1 VLHEGNLRYQRGKLQ
16 LRDYSVPGEHT
27 ANRQTPFAAI
37 ITCADS
43 RLSPPLVFD
52 LHHGNVFVS
61 LVMVLGHSDCGAVRS
76 AIGVANGT
84 ASYPPDSYGAIG
96 EVIDAIVPAIRALPP
111 PQRTIDRSV
120 VVTAR
125 TQEADLA
132 TRTPIIKQAIGA
144 KQIEV
149 VAAVYDIRSGKV
161 SLV

>member
-16 LRDYSVPGEHT
+16 LRDYSVPGEYT
-27 ANRQTPFAAI
+27 ANRQMPFAAI

-61 LVMVLGHSDCGAVRS
+61 RS
-76 AIGVANGT
+76 RAT
-84 ASYPPDSYGAIG
+84 ASTWGLW
-96 EVIDAIVPAIRALPP
+96 VIVPAIRALPP
-111 PQRTIDRSV
+111 PQRTSDRSV

-125 TQEADLA
+125 TQAADLA

>member
-61 LVMVLGHSDCGAVRS
+61 RVAGNSVDVGTLGHRRDDRIDHLANRPIAVRRI
-76 AIGVANGT
+76 AGRTVGN
-84 ASYPPDSYGAIG
+84 PDRG
-96 EVIDAIVPAIRALPP
+96 RFLP
-111 PQRTIDRSV
+111 
-120 VVTAR
+120 
-125 TQEADLA
+125 
-132 TRTPIIKQAIGA
+132 
-144 KQIEV
+144 
-149 VAAVYDIRSGKV
+149 RSGP
-161 SLV
+161 STAASS